1 MEDIMSKKNP
11 PPEPVVE
18 QETCQTD
25 REESPALDLDA
36 LQESLAQAELNRDE
50 YLTLAQR
57 VQADFDNY
65 RRRNRQIAS
74 DSFDDGARA
83 FIKTILPVCDNLER
97 ALKEERENDS
107 LYDGV
112 LMVQRLLQEALSQRG
127 IQEVSRLGEPFDPNL
142 EDAVA
147 QGTREE
153 GEPGMVCEVVQKG
166 YKMGEQI
173 LRHAMVRVVSD
184 LNIDIQQ

>member
-1 MEDIMSKKNP
+1 MSKKTP
-11 PPEPVVE
+11 PPTQVEEMGTFEPE
-18 QETCQTD
+18 K
-25 REESPALDLDA
+25 EENSAPDLVA
-36 LQESLAQAELNRDE
+36 LQESLAQAEQKQEE

-65 RRRNRQIAS
+65 RRRNRQVAS

-107 LYDGV
+107 LYEGV
-112 LMVQRLLQEALSQRG
+112 LMVLRQLQEALSQRG

-142 EDAVA
+142 ENAVA

-153 GEPGMVCEVVQKG
+153 GEPGTVCEVVQKG
-166 YKMGEQI
+166 YRMGEQI